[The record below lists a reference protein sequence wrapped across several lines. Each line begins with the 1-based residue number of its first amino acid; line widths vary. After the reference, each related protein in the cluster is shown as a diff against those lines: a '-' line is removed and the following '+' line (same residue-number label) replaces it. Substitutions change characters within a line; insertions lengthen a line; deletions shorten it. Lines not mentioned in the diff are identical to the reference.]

1 MFSGHGAAGPL
12 AVGNE
17 NAAVIFI
24 VASGPFRPNRTVNI

>member
-1 MFSGHGAAGPL
+1 VFSGHGAVGPL

-24 VASGPFRPNRTVNI
+24 VASGPFRSNQTVNI